1 MLRMR
6 SELESVLV
14 VFIVSVSHV
23 GQAKFCLRVCRV
35 VFLGVLPFSP
45 HLLIDSS
52 NMSCNNLERD
62 VKLNKKKNQSK
73 NKKGECAN
81 YKKFR

>member
-1 MLRMR
+1 MIKTHGILLRK
-6 SELESVLV
+6 
-14 VFIVSVSHV
+14 

-62 VKLNKKKNQSK
+62 VKLNQKKK
-73 NKKGECAN
+73 KKSIKE
-81 YKKFR
+81 